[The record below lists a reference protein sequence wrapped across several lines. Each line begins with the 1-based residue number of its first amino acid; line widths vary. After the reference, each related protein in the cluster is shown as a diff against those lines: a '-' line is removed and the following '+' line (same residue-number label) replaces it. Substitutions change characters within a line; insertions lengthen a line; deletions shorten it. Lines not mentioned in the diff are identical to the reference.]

1 LIKLAVTT
9 ILKYPDTKLRKT
21 AARVEVVDDWRLG
34 WVLELGEKLATERA
48 VGLAATQMGFEERF
62 FGIKLAKKEVEIFIN
77 PTFVAIS
84 RERSVPMVRD
94 EESSE
99 NFLEGC
105 LSFPKLWGEVE
116 RYLRIRAEWQKLVD
130 GRLVNRQRE
139 MEGLEAV
146 VYQHELDHL
155 DGVLFVDHVAEGG
168 GKIYR
173 DEEGKMKRVKIEE
186 ILALEG

>member
-1 LIKLAVTT
+1 MTT
-9 ILKYPDTKLRKT
+9 ILKYPDIWLRKT
-21 AARVEVVDDWRLG
+21 ASQVESVDDKSLG
-34 WVLELGEKLATERA
+34 KVLELGEKLATERA

-62 FGIKLAKKEVEIFIN
+62 FGIKLAKKEVEIFVN

-84 RERSVPMVRD
+84 REKSVPVVRD
-94 EESSE
+94 GEASE

-116 RYLRIRAEWQKLVD
+116 RFIRIKAEWQKIVD

-155 DGVLFVDHVAEGG
+155 DGVLFVDHVMAGG

-173 DEEGKMKRVKIEE
+173 DEEGEMKKMEIEE
-186 ILALEG
+186 ILALER